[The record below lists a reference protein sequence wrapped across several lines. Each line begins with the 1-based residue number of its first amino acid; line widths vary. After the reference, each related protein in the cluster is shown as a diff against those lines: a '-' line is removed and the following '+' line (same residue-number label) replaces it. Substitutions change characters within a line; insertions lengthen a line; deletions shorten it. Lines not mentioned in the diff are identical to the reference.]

1 MNTSNPTISEQLALA
16 ASRLQQEQTGR
27 APKAVSVVLSDD
39 TLVVT
44 LHEALSP
51 AEKVLAKG
59 SEGALQVED
68 LHRQLFNLSSEK
80 LRQEIQRITGRKV
93 REAAVEI
100 EPLTG
105 DVVHAFTTG
114 TVVQIFL
121 LSPLEEKGKSNS
133 SGSGSSVGP

>member
-1 MNTSNPTISEQLALA
+1 MNISNPTVPEQLALA

-51 AEKVLAKG
+51 AEKLLAKG

-121 LSPLEEKGKSNS
+121 LYPLEGKEESDKSGNGS
-133 SGSGSSVGP
+133 SGRP